1 MSDEERDNLINTL
14 VTKLCHS
21 SYDDVVGFLENQSRE
36 VKNKYEAVLR
46 SDYLLSSLAIRKF
59 RIADIVLESSEVV
72 FQPEDRL
79 RCLYLLSR
87 LANTNYKSAV
97 QSFRSEFGDGFKL
110 LEYYMVGDKP
120 HEWKEIALKARQV
133 ANGYKSLDLLLAREI
148 VDEILG
154 MFSNLSADNINDLTI
169 VLELTGDLLA
179 FIEQRDRNPRDG
191 ELGIIQEKM
200 VKLAKLCG
208 WLDIEVEKINQEKD
222 LEKYSNFIQ
231 QTRFVAMGKLYL
243 LNHKLPVDDPAPVKT
258 ELLKYFAN
266 EIALLYRGDSI
277 ARQHVKLPLKNLTSK
292 TNA

>member
-1 MSDEERDNLINTL
+1 MSDEERDNLISTL

-21 SYDDVVGFLENQSRE
+21 SYDDVVEFLASQSRE
-36 VKNKYEAVLR
+36 MKNKYEAVLH
-46 SDYLLSSLAIRKF
+46 SDYLLSNLAIRKF

-87 LANTNYKSAV
+87 LANTNYKSAL
-97 QSFRSEFGDGFKL
+97 QSFQSEFGDGFKL
-110 LEYYMVGDKP
+110 LEHYMVGDKS
-120 HEWKEIALKARQV
+120 HEWKEIALKAREV
-133 ANGYKSLDLLLAREI
+133 TNGYKSLDLLLAKEI

-154 MFSNLSADNINDLTI
+154 MFNDLLADSISDLTI
-169 VLELTGDLLA
+169 ILELTSDLLA
-179 FIEQRDRNPRDG
+179 FIEQRDRNPRND

-200 VKLAKLCG
+200 VKLAKKCG

-222 LEKYSNFIQ
+222 LEKYSQFIQ

-243 LNHKLPVDDPAPVKT
+243 LNHKLPLDDPAPVKT

-266 EIALLYRGDSI
+266 ELALLFRGDSI
-277 ARQHVKLPLKNLTSK
+277 ARQHVKLPSKNLTGQ
-292 TNA
+292 TNV